1 MGDSFDNIFIDR
13 ISSELSHKT
22 RDSDS
27 AIQSNRLIPLGK
39 EMVQA
44 KMNELPSPRVASEDP
59 RDNPKLKAIKS
70 LIREMT
76 QYRPADRKPMKDVL
90 RVIEHV
96 DGGRI

>member
-1 MGDSFDNIFIDR
+1 
-13 ISSELSHKT
+13 
-22 RDSDS
+22 
-27 AIQSNRLIPLGK
+27 
-39 EMVQA
+39 
-44 KMNELPSPRVASEDP
+44 MNELPSPRVASEDP

-76 QYRPADRKPMKDVL
+76 QYRPADRKSMKDVL

>member
-1 MGDSFDNIFIDR
+1 MSDSLIKALLTAFR
-13 ISSELSHKT
+13 QSCRTT

-44 KMNELPSPRVASEDP
+44 RMNELPSPRVASEDP

-76 QYRPADRKPMKDVL
+76 QYRPADRKSMKDVL